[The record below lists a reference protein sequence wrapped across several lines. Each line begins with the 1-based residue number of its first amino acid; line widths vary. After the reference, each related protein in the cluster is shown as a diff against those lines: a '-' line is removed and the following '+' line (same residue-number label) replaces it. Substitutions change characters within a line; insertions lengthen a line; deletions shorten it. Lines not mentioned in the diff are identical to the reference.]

1 MNYKEEFSG
10 FYREEFN
17 KENMTSENTIIV
29 FDTNSL
35 LNVFRFTPE
44 ASKEYFEII
53 QSIQDKIYIPYL
65 VALEFHFHKSET
77 LLLNEINV
85 TKFKNDFSKNWNK
98 VKSDAAKKLFSSL
111 AFRNDLH
118 QNELTTFLSNLLNS
132 DKLDIES
139 KLIEK
144 ISSIKYL

>member
-44 ASKEYFEII
+44 A
-53 QSIQDKIYIPYL
+53 
-65 VALEFHFHKSET
+65 
-77 LLLNEINV
+77 
-85 TKFKNDFSKNWNK
+85 
-98 VKSDAAKKLFSSL
+98 
-111 AFRNDLH
+111 
-118 QNELTTFLSNLLNS
+118 
-132 DKLDIES
+132 
-139 KLIEK
+139 
-144 ISSIKYL
+144 